1 MPTKNDFFIGEAL
14 IGEAPNLAHLD
25 VMIGSKQGPVGY
37 AFAQS
42 LSQPSKGHGS
52 LLAVIRP
59 NLCPKPQTIIIPKV
73 TITKMEQAN
82 KYFGPAQSA
91 VAKAVADCV
100 DERIIHESKLDEW
113 VIIVNVFIHPEAND
127 YRRIYQYNYGATKLA
142 IRRALD
148 NYPSLKKIL
157 YDKDRAKHP
166 VAGIK
171 VPKLWRPPYV
181 QIALDHPVMEHQIK
195 VVKDLPKSDRLILEV
210 GTPFLKKYGMEAIRK
225 IREIA
230 PNKYIVADLKTLD
243 VGKLEVDDAFKA
255 TADGVVCSGL
265 ASSSSIDKFLL
276 EAERMGIDG
285 FIDMM
290 EVADP
295 IAKLK
300 NLRQIPRVVILHRG
314 IDAEQSSS
322 ISGSDEAQRK
332 KWGYVPMIKELY
344 KNDKLLSGRD
354 RVLVAVAGGIAPDT
368 AFNAVQVGADVLI
381 VGRYITSSK
390 DIKNSTRRIINILPG
405 YSDIDLKRI
414 HTEDDDEYA
423 LQKQL
428 GNNNSANKPQKKKL
442 LEEKKI
448 IRDTQ

>member
-1 MPTKNDFFIGEAL
+1 MPSKNDFFIGEAL
-14 IGEAPNLAHLD
+14 IGEAPDLAHLD
-25 VMIGSKQGPVGY
+25 VMIGSKQGPVGF

-73 TITKMEQAN
+73 TIANLDQAN
-82 KYFGPAQSA
+82 KIFGPAQAA
-91 VAKAVADCV
+91 VAKAVADLV
-100 DERIIHESKLDEW
+100 DEGAIPESKLDEW
-113 VIIVNVFIHPEAND
+113 VIIVNVFIHPDAKD

-148 NYPSLKKIL
+148 NYPPLKKIL
-157 YDKDRAKHP
+157 FDKDRAKHP

-171 VPKLWRPPYV
+171 VPKLWRPPYLQV
-181 QIALDHPVMEHQIK
+181 ALDHPSMEHQAK
-195 VVKDLPKSDRLILEV
+195 VIKDLPKSDRIILEV
-210 GTPFLKKYGMEAIRK
+210 GTPFLKRYGMDAIRRV
-225 IREIA
+225 REMA

-265 ASSSSIDKFLL
+265 ASASSIDKFLL

-285 FIDMM
+285 IIDMM

-300 NLRQIPRVVILHRG
+300 NLKQIPRVVILHRG
-314 IDAEQSSS
+314 IDSEQSGSF
-322 ISGSDEAQRK
+322 SGSDEAQRK
-332 KWGYVPMIKELY
+332 KWGYVPMIKDFY

-354 RVLVAVAGGIAPDT
+354 RVLVAVAGGISPNT
-368 AFNAVQVGADVLI
+368 AFNAVDIGADILI

-390 DIKNSTRRIINILPG
+390 DVKNSTRRIINILPG

-414 HTEDDDEYA
+414 HDEDDDDEA
-423 LQKQL
+423 LMKQI
-428 GNNNSANKPQKKKL
+428 GDNNSIHKPQKKKL